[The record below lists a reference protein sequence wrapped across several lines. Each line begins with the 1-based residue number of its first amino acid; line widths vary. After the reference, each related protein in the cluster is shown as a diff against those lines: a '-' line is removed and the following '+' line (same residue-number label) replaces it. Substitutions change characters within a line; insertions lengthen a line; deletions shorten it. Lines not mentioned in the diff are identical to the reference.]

1 MTLTNKKAVKTAIII
16 PAFNEENTISEVIT
30 SASTLGD
37 VIVVNDCSDDHT
49 KEKIVRS
56 KATLIDNVVNLG
68 YEKSIAAGLS
78 YALHKSYVFAITIDA
93 DGQHFINDVEKAIKF
108 LENGADVVVGNRAE
122 LPRIAEKIVSF
133 LGKVIYDIKDP
144 FCGLKGYRLE
154 LLKSGNLF
162 TFPSIASE
170 LLIGIVKGGGEVK
183 QFEIETNRR
192 EHGKSTFDKNSLYT
206 TIHFVKSF
214 IRVILFAKR
223 RN

>member
-1 MTLTNKKAVKTAIII
+1 MTLTNKEAIKTAIII

-30 SASTLGD
+30 SALSLGD
-37 VIVVNDCSDDHT
+37 VIVVNDCSEDNT
-49 KEKIVRS
+49 KEKIVLS
-56 KATLIDNVVNLG
+56 KATLIDNEVNLG

-183 QFEIETNRR
+183 QFEIET
-192 EHGKSTFDKNSLYT
+192 KTYQK
-206 TIHFVKSF
+206 
-214 IRVILFAKR
+214 
-223 RN
+223 

>member
-1 MTLTNKKAVKTAIII
+1 MTLTNKEGAKTAIII
-16 PAFNEENTISEVIT
+16 PAFNEANTIANVIT
-30 SASTLGD
+30 SALTLGD
-37 VIVVNDCSDDHT
+37 VIVVNDCSEDNT
-49 KEKIVRS
+49 KEKIVQS
-56 KATLIDNVVNLG
+56 EAILIDNEVNLG
-68 YEKSIAAGLS
+68 YEKSIAVGLR
-78 YALHKSYVFAITIDA
+78 YALDKSYVFAITIDA
-93 DGQHFINDVEKAIKF
+93 DGQHFIKDVEKAINF
-108 LENGADVVVGNRAE
+108 LENGADVVVGNRVE

-133 LGKVIYDIKDP
+133 LGKLVYDIKDP

-162 TFPSIASE
+162 SFSSIASE

-183 QFEIETNRR
+183 QFEIKTNRR